1 MKQKNNTILN
11 TESTKIVRIIKR
23 LNIIIFGFN
32 LASMLLIVTH
42 FYSNIRKQKE
52 LFKRMADDS
61 SQLMGNISEITPL
74 SFNIPTLLFILIFGI
89 VIFLFIYYLIEL
101 LIRHFENVAE
111 LKEMKKKE
119 QLEDNIEFLN

>member
-11 TESTKIVRIIKR
+11 TENAKIVRMIKR

-42 FYSNIRKQKE
+42 IYSNISRQKE
-52 LFKRMADDS
+52 LFKIMADDS

-74 SFNIPTLLFILIFGI
+74 SFSIPTLLFILIFGI